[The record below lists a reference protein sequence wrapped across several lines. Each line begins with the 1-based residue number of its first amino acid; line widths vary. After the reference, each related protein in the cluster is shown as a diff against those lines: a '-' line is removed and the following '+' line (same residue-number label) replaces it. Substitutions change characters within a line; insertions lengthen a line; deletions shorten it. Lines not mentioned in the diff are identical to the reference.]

1 MMKKILLGT
10 TLLMG
15 VVASAAQA
23 GEPLK
28 FGISGFY
35 QGAMAITSDGKYD
48 DKGEAGYGRHN
59 INFKQN
65 VEVHFGGEVKLD
77 NGITVGG
84 RVELE
89 GQTHSDQID
98 ATYFYFKTGLGEV
111 RFGNFG
117 SAAALLCGGLNT
129 ASTAFPVAG
138 AMNFSNL
145 GNNGQQLVDSTGTDL
160 CNSINDKGTKIAYFS
175 PSIAGFRAAISYMPD
190 DSEDQPGN
198 AVGGTPKSNVGQD
211 SKEWSM
217 AVEYSANIGSFG
229 IGAYAGWERALETE
243 NSPNKKPTYFQF
255 GGSVTF
261 GNFGINAGF
270 QRGTNLDVNDMDS
283 KTFGLSG
290 TYKMDAFTFGF
301 AWLRGWY
308 DLPGNFKEETHD
320 VYMITMGYALGTGV
334 NLDAVIQRDVYNAK
348 NPTTS
353 DYKSTVFGVGFS
365 VAF

>member
-35 QGAMAITSDGKYD
+35 HGAIAATADGKYAEGD
-48 DKGEAGYGRHN
+48 GRHN

-117 SAAALLCGGLNT
+117 SAAGMLCGGLNT
-129 ASTAFPVAG
+129 ASTAFPWAG

-145 GNNGQQLVDSTGTDL
+145 GNNGNQLVQSPDTDVCST
-160 CNSINDKGTKIAYFS
+160 INDKGTKIAYFS

-190 DSEDQPGN
+190 DSEDQTSN
-198 AVGGTPKSNVGQD
+198 AVGGTSKNDLGQD

-243 NSPNKKPTYFQF
+243 DSPNKKPTYFQF

-261 GNFGINAGF
+261 GNFGVNAGF

-301 AWLRGWY
+301 AWLRAWY